1 MSLDKNKLK
10 KEINLFANISTKYPL
25 IYQESDPEED
35 TEPAVFDVE
44 EVNDDDD
51 DDDDDYDDND
61 NDNDSKA
68 MDDVNNEKE
77 EEPKH
82 GTEKTNAEKSDGNF
96 MLAFL

>member
-10 KEINLFANISTKYPL
+10 KENLFTNISIKYPL
-25 IYQESDPEED
+25 IYQESDTEED

-44 EVNDDDD
+44 EVNDDD

-82 GTEKTNAEKSDGNF
+82 GTATTNAEKSDGNF
-96 MLAFL
+96 MLSFL